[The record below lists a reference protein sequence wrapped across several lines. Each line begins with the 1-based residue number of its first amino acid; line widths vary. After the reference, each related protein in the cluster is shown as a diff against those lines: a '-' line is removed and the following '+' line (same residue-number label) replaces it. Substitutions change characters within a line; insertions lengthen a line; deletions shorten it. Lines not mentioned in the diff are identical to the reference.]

1 MNIQQSINQ
10 ALFTAQVGAGIYKH
24 EQESQKK
31 PKTPQKTRA
40 RAKPNVDPLQAKTI
54 QESGVFGPSINYEYS
69 TDMSIDRASRSLA
82 DRIKAKRANMEGFR
96 ERKSMLLDASGKN
109 IIVKEENK

>member
-24 EQESQKK
+24 EQKSQKK
-31 PKTPQKTRA
+31 LKTPQKTQA
-40 RAKPNVDPLQAKTI
+40 REKPNVDALQAKKI
-54 QESGVFGPSINYEYS
+54 QESSVFGPSINYQYS

-82 DRIKAKRANMEGFR
+82 DRIKAKRAKMEGFR

-109 IIVKEENK
+109 IIIREENK

>member
-1 MNIQQSINQ
+1 MSNIQQSINQ
-10 ALFTAQVGAGIYKH
+10 ALISAQVASGMIKGQYKKNPKNGAKM
-24 EQESQKK
+24 
-31 PKTPQKTRA
+31 KT
-40 RAKPNVDPLQAKTI
+40 RAKPNVEPLQAKTI

-82 DRIKAKRANMEGFR
+82 DRIKAKRANMDGFR
-96 ERKSMLLDASGKN
+96 ERKSMILDASGKN

>member
-24 EQESQKK
+24 EQKSKEK
-31 PKTPQKTRA
+31 PKTPQKTQA
-40 RAKPNVDPLQAKTI
+40 RAKPNVDPLQAKVI
-54 QESGVFGPSINYEYS
+54 QESGVFGPSINYQYS

-96 ERKSMLLDASGKN
+96 ERKSMILDASGKN